1 MNKLQTFQQFL
12 AASSVQVPIFDFL
25 LNMILATILSFLLSK
40 VYQKFGTSLSN
51 RHAFGKNFILITMA
65 TMLVISIVKSSLALS
80 LGLVGALSI
89 VRFRTALKEPEEL
102 AYLFLAIAMGLG
114 FGANQTLVT
123 INAFFVIL
131 GIIILAKINSR
142 KFHENQ
148 NLHLTISSSN
158 TQKLGIEEIVDI
170 LKKNCDTVDLRRLH
184 ETSELLEASFMV
196 EASSFDQLTKAKES
210 MLKLYTDVK
219 ITFLDNKGLL

>member
-12 AASSVQVPIFDFL
+12 AASSVQVSIFDFL

-102 AYLFLAIAMGLG
+102 AYMFLSIAIGLG
-114 FGANQTLVT
+114 FGADQRTVT
-123 INAFFVIL
+123 IVALTLIIFVVIL
-131 GIIILAKINSR
+131 RNRFSKSKEQHNM
-142 KFHENQ
+142 
-148 NLHLTISSSN
+148 HLTVYQNSDSKTNLDS
-158 TQKLGIEEIVDI
+158 VSDI
-170 LKKNCDTVDLRRLH
+170 LKKNCDSLSLKRL
-184 ETSELLEASFMV
+184 EESNKMMEAIFLIEFSNFSQLERAKKELLE
-196 EASSFDQLTKAKES
+196 LNES
-210 MLKLYTDVK
+210 LK
-219 ITFLDNKGLL
+219 ISFLDQTGVI